1 MSEECYDPKDNVG
14 EDISNAQ
21 KVLGT
26 LKSIPPYLDANKT
39 TLGAIAGGA
48 GGMSGWSQDP
58 NLVASA
64 IIALSGE
71 VKGLRE
77 GRVAV
82 FGNVIL

>member
-1 MSEECYDPKDNVG
+1 MNADNLRRRRREG
-14 EDISNAQ
+14 GGGGGA
-21 KVLGT
+21 GG
-26 LKSIPPYLDANKT
+26 AGG
-39 TLGAIAGGA
+39 GAIAGGA